1 MAIRTTVVSKWATYK
16 PRVIALAIGLIAG
29 PIITSVAGWQVTSG
43 TARAQLQAGIVEQLA
58 SVCAAR
64 ARADVADPSKLEWS
78 ARSQLAEKWAVMPG
92 SALAN
97 EGVAGACSS
106 KLAG

>member
-1 MAIRTTVVSKWATYK
+1 MATRTSVASKWEAYK
-16 PRVIALAIGLIAG
+16 PRVVALAIGLIAG

-43 TARAQLQAGIVEQLA
+43 SARAQLQAGIVEQLA

-78 ARSQLAEKWAVMPG
+78 ARSKLAEKWAIMPG
-92 SALAN
+92 SAIADA
-97 EGVAGACSS
+97 GVADACSS

>member
-1 MAIRTTVVSKWATYK
+1 MAIQTAAASKWETYK